1 MREYVSDAQILGCP
15 SAPQNAILVMDEQDR
30 PQPRLDRETQGGYTV
45 SVGRIREDESGL
57 FDIKFVALSHN
68 SKSNDYLSSMMG

>member
-1 MREYVSDAQILGCP
+1 MAMEEA
-15 SAPQNAILVMDEQDR
+15 DR
-30 PQPRLDRETQGGYTV
+30 PQPRLDRETRRGYAV

-68 SKSNDYLSSMMG
+68 NEFHPFVPRQQQADYCQLSSELLGHRY